1 MATQEEILSKANEVT
16 TSVVGN
22 DSGGLLNA
30 EQANRFIDFVV
41 DQLFQTGQCIT
52 TDHIAFEYKISMR
65 QLENFI
71 TKVLDRI
78 EKASHGS
85 IKAEFNIQ
93 KVNDIYVV
101 HFKTKKVE
109 KPT

>member
-1 MATQEEILSKANEVT
+1 MRQTGR
-16 TSVVGN
+16 TSRIV
-22 DSGGLLNA
+22 
-30 EQANRFIDFVV
+30 DFVV

-85 IKAEFNIQ
+85 LKAEFNIQ